1 MEFLNATFSADTQGL
16 TGGSKRGA
24 NINTLPTSRC
34 ARRGFHKWRQEHNA
48 GNHHGRTAFI
58 SYILNSFSLH
68 FAFNYSS
75 STSTVD
81 HVVIQ
86 DLVEVVRGHSAR
98 GHTRDNPSVLAGWSP
113 VQVARDSAL
122 VIR

>member
-24 NINTLPTSRC
+24 NINTLPTSLSPLC
-34 ARRGFHKWRQEHNA
+34 A
-48 GNHHGRTAFI
+48 
-58 SYILNSFSLH
+58 
-68 FAFNYSS
+68 

>member
-48 GNHHGRTAFI
+48 VSPLCA
-58 SYILNSFSLH
+58 
-68 FAFNYSS
+68 

>member
-48 GNHHGRTAFI
+48 G
-58 SYILNSFSLH
+58 YLLLLNFVTTTSFSSVR
-68 FAFNYSS
+68 FYFDSGSRGVSRPRTEDTPQAYS
-75 STSTVD
+75 
-81 HVVIQ
+81 
-86 DLVEVVRGHSAR
+86 LRGF
-98 GHTRDNPSVLAGWSP
+98 PS
-113 VQVARDSAL
+113 
-122 VIR
+122 

>member
-34 ARRGFHKWRQEHNA
+34 ARRGFHN
-48 GNHHGRTAFI
+48 
-58 SYILNSFSLH
+58 LH

>member
-24 NINTLPTSRC
+24 NINTLPTSR
-34 ARRGFHKWRQEHNA
+34 
-48 GNHHGRTAFI
+48 NHHGRTAFI